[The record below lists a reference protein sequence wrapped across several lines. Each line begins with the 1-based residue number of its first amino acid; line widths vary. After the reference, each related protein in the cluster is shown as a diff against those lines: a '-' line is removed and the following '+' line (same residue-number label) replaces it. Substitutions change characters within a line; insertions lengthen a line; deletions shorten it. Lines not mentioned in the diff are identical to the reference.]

1 MSLLIDLCLKIGQGL
16 ASPLSHYMCRVHKPG
31 VLNGP
36 WKDQDVQ
43 EGGVNWANSKF
54 SYNNQIL
61 RIAQL
66 TPCA

>member
-1 MSLLIDLCLKIGQGL
+1 MQNRAYSLLFRPKTDKN
-16 ASPLSHYMCRVHKPG
+16 R
-31 VLNGP
+31 
-36 WKDQDVQ
+36 WKDQDAQ

>member
-1 MSLLIDLCLKIGQGL
+1 MYIEYEFI
-16 ASPLSHYMCRVHKPG
+16 AATFPY
-31 VLNGP
+31 
-36 WKDQDVQ
+36 WKDQDAQ
-43 EGGVNWANSKF
+43 EGVNWTNSKF